1 MTSESLSRWDDL
13 RAAGLVRSV
22 AAGETLFRE
31 GDPADGAYVVL
42 AGRFAVLEGDEQL
55 NVLNPGELFGE
66 IGAIGSGSRSATV
79 IALDQAELL
88 FLSLHQLREG
98 FAASPEL
105 FWQSLQLIVDRLR
118 TITARQVAYRD
129 EHKALREVQRTL
141 LPDLGQVDT
150 HGAFRVS
157 ALWEPC
163 TYASGDYYD
172 VIPIDASRH
181 LIAVGDVMGHG
192 AESSLMMAI
201 ARAQIRE
208 LARSFRRTDELLLN
222 LDGYLRDNAPPK
234 QGMSLVVA
242 VYDRRDH
249 VLEYSVAG
257 HPFPL
262 LLRETELSD
271 LPGRPGIVLALPF
284 LLGTGY
290 ERYETELEPGDQLL
304 FFTDGLFEVA
314 VDDGG
319 KQLGR
324 AGLSA
329 IFAEVVT
336 SAGGATG
343 GDDALAELF
352 ARVSRADTSE
362 AADDDRTALLLRLD
376 Y

>member
-1 MTSESLSRWDDL
+1 MTSSLDPWDDL
-13 RAAGLVRSV
+13 RAAGLVRQI

-31 GDPADGAYVVL
+31 GDAADGAYVVL
-42 AGRFAVLEGDEQL
+42 SGRCAVLEGDERVDVMQ
-55 NVLNPGELFGE
+55 PGALFGE
-66 IGAIGSGSRSATV
+66 IGALSTGKRSATV
-79 IALDQAELL
+79 VALDQTEFL
-88 FLSLHQLREG
+88 FLSLAQLREG

-105 FWQSLQLIVDRLR
+105 FWQSLLLIVNRLR
-118 TITARQVAYRD
+118 VVTARQVSYRD
-129 EHKALREVQRTL
+129 EHKALREVQRSL
-141 LPDLGQVDT
+141 LPDLTLVDT
-150 HGAFRVS
+150 QGAFHLD
-157 ALWEPC
+157 ALWQPC

-234 QGMSLVVA
+234 QGMSLVVS

-249 VLEYSVAG
+249 LLEYSVAG

-262 LLRETELSD
+262 LLRKDESSD
-271 LPGRPGIVLALPF
+271 LPGRPGIILALPF

-290 ERYETELEPGDQLL
+290 ERYETELQAGDRLL
-304 FFTDGLFEVA
+304 FLTDGLFEVPI
-314 VDDGG
+314 DKSGT
-319 KQLGR
+319 QLGL
-324 AGLSA
+324 AGLSRLLR
-329 IFAEVVT
+329 EVIA
-336 SAGGATG
+336 SENEFP
-343 GDDALAELF
+343 LAELF
-352 ARVSRADTSE
+352 ARVSDADVNE
-362 AADDDRTALLLRLD
+362 AADDDRTALLLTID